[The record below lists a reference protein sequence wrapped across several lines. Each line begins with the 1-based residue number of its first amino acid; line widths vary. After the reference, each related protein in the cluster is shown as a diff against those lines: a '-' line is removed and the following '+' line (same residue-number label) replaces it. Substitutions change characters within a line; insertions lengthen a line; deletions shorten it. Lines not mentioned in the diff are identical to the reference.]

1 MFTVEFATSHVSLL
15 LDLINVC
22 VGVLCFLVFTFM
34 SMRFAVL
41 LSVVLVA

>member
-1 MFTVEFATSHVSLL
+1 MFTVELAASHLLL

-22 VGVLCFLVFTFM
+22 VGVLCCLVFTFM